1 MRFVVADLWGNVAT
15 PSATVSFLHAP
26 PAALEDTDHD
36 KVGFTVD
43 VTQRLDGEIVHDET
57 STNDVTPIVRP
68 TGENLADSA

>member
-15 PSATVSFLHAP
+15 PLATVSLLRAP
-26 PAALEDTDHD
+26 PAALEGADHD

-43 VTQRLDGEIVHDET
+43 VAQRLDGEIVHDGT
-57 STNDVTPIVRP
+57 STSDVAPIVRP